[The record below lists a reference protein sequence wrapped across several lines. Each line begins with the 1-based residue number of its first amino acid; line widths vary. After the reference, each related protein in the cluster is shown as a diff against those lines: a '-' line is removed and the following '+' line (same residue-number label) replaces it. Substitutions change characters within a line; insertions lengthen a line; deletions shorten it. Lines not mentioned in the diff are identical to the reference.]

1 MVDLKGKI
9 ALVTGATS
17 GIGQVTAEYL
27 AGVVWLI
34 AVCTQWSFAQVD
46 FISTSA
52 APAQQGLQQLQCR
65 HTWFMLEGAVLISQ
79 AYIQVQAIVLTIML
93 SCTLQSMV
101 LRSFWE
107 SGTQM
112 QEASWPRRSCK
123 HAQAA
128 AKPYWTAG
136 HQQMHALW

>member
-52 APAQQGLQQLQCR
+52 APAQQDLEQLQGR

-79 AYIQVQAIVLTIML
+79 ANPGAGNCADHDVVLHPAEHGAEVILGVRNTDAGGKLAKEIM
-93 SCTLQSMV
+93 
-101 LRSFWE
+101 
-107 SGTQM
+107 
-112 QEASWPRRSCK
+112 
-123 HAQAA
+123 
-128 AKPYWTAG
+128 
-136 HQQMHALW
+136 